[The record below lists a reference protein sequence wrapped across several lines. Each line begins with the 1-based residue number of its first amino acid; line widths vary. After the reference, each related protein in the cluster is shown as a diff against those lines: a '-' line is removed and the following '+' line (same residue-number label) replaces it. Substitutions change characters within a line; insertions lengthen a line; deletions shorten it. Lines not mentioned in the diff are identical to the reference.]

1 MRGRVAAYLH
11 ALAAAQADTTSLF
24 AADKARACKKARRE
38 LAAELVD
45 GDAGVALAVETY
57 RWEQAEADRQR
68 RLTDA
73 GDPDGWRL
81 RGCGGTFV
89 SDAGGL

>member
-1 MRGRVAAYLH
+1 MRDRVATYLH
-11 ALAAAQADTTSLF
+11 TLAAAQADTTSLF
-24 AADKARACKKARRE
+24 AADKALACKKARRE

-45 GDAGVALAVETY
+45 GDVGVALAVETY
-57 RWEQAEADRQR
+57 RWEQAEADHQR

-73 GDPDGWRL
+73 DDLDGWRL
-81 RGCGGTFV
+81 RGCSGTFI